1 MGGRLFFIILYLIP
15 NTTDTKMD
23 NPDFKQIMTGD
34 IDAYAGLYKEYYK
47 RFYNYGR
54 KFTTNIHLIEDSIQ
68 EVFLDLWN
76 RREKLSH
83 VDSPNY
89 YLYSSFR
96 YVLIKK
102 IRQHD
107 KMVFSESAE
116 EAFEFSS
123 EHVIVSN
130 ELNEELQ
137 IKLQKA
143 IKTLTGRQLEAIFL
157 MYYEGLSYKEV
168 AAILNISVKATYKIM
183 ARSILALKEKFM
195 ILLLLFEYLLFL
207 QIF

>member
-1 MGGRLFFIILYLIP
+1 
-15 NTTDTKMD
+15 MD
-23 NPDFKQIMTGD
+23 NPDFKLIMNGD
-34 IDAYAGLYKEYYK
+34 IDAYSGLYKEYYK

-54 KFTTNIHLIEDSIQ
+54 KFTTNIYLIEDSIQ
-68 EVFLDLWN
+68 EVFLDLWK
-76 RREKLSH
+76 RRDKLSH

-107 KMVFSESAE
+107 KIVFSQSAE
-116 EAFEFSS
+116 EEYEFSS

-137 IKLQKA
+137 SKLKKA

-183 ARSILALKEKFM
+183 ARSLLALKEKFTV
-195 ILLLLFEYLLFL
+195 LLFLFEYLLL
-207 QIF
+207 VKIF

>member
-1 MGGRLFFIILYLIP
+1 
-15 NTTDTKMD
+15 MD
-23 NPDFKQIMTGD
+23 NPDFKQLMNGD
-34 IDAYAGLYKEYYK
+34 IDAYSGLYKEYYK

-68 EVFLDLWN
+68 EVFLDLWK
-76 RREKLSH
+76 RRDKLSH
-83 VDSPNY
+83 VDAPNY

-107 KMVFSESAE
+107 KIVFNQSAE
-116 EAFEFSS
+116 EAYEFSS

-137 IKLQKA
+137 NKLQKA

-183 ARSILALKEKFM
+183 ARSLSALKEKFT
-195 ILLLLFEYLLFL
+195 ILLLLFEYLLL
-207 QIF
+207 VKIF

>member
-1 MGGRLFFIILYLIP
+1 
-15 NTTDTKMD
+15 MD
-23 NPDFKQIMTGD
+23 NPVFQHIMNGD
-34 IDAYAGLYKEYYK
+34 IEAYSGLYKEYYK

-54 KFTTNIHLIEDSIQ
+54 KFTTNTHLIEDSIQ

-83 VDSPNY
+83 VDSPNF

-107 KMVFSESAE
+107 KLVLNPSAE
-116 EAFEFSS
+116 EDYEMSI
-123 EHVIVSN
+123 ENVIVSK

-137 IKLQKA
+137 VKLQKA

-157 MYYEGLSYKEV
+157 KFYENLSYQEV
-168 AAILNISVKATYKIM
+168 ASILNISVKATYKIM
-183 ARSILALKEKFM
+183 ARSLLALKEKVM
-195 ILLLLFEYLLFL
+195 ILLLLCQYLLSELF
-207 QIF
+207 